1 MNLHRTCC
9 LAILLLVTLHLRSYG
24 QQDSVLNRAVTVRAD
39 NQSVA
44 SVLRQITANEK
55 IFFSYDASLVS
66 TERLVSVA
74 AVSQPV
80 GEVLDLLFPHGEFR
94 YIVKED
100 YIIITAPGESDDLPE
115 PEPGALPDS
124 ILTVSGRV
132 FDYKTG
138 DPLSYVSV
146 SLSDQPIGTITNL
159 DGDFI
164 LKLPLKYREDT
175 LGFSFVGYA
184 PRDIPVMELTGG
196 GDIFLHSIAI
206 RIREVRVKAISVEE
220 ILERLRYNI
229 RRNYPSDNRLLTGF
243 YRETVTQDQEY
254 ISVSEAVSEVLK
266 ASYLDAFREDKV
278 RLIKARKSPDVR
290 PFHWVNF
297 KLQGGPFTITKL
309 DAVKVMET
317 FIDAE
322 FQHLYRYSLDDVIWF
337 REHPVYVVSFRPLKG
352 IAYPLFKGEMYIDR
366 ESFALVH
373 ARYSLD
379 NYGLSNAEETLIRKK
394 PRGFKVKPL
403 HVDYQVDYQEH
414 NRKWYLHSARA
425 VVAFRVR
432 SREDRVNSVF
442 ESVSEM
448 LVTDIRETDLKR
460 FPGKELFT
468 INDIFDEM
476 TLEYD
481 EGFWGSY
488 NIIKPGE
495 DLQNAI
501 KNFVLQKENSGKSN

>member
-9 LAILLLVTLHLRSYG
+9 LVILLLVTLHGYG
-24 QQDSVLNRAVTVRAD
+24 YRQQDSVLNRAITVRAD

-44 SVLRQITANEK
+44 SVLRQITSNEK

-66 TERLVSVA
+66 TERLVTLA
-74 AVSQPV
+74 AVSQSV
-80 GEVLDLLFPHGEFR
+80 GDVLDLLFPHGEFH

-100 YIIITAPGESDDLPE
+100 YIIITAPGESDDLPV
-115 PEPGALPDS
+115 PMSPVPPDTILS
-124 ILTVSGRV
+124 IGGRV
-132 FDYKTG
+132 RDFKTG
-138 DPLSYVSV
+138 EPLSYVSV
-146 SLSDQPIGTITNL
+146 SLRDQPIGTITNP
-159 DGDFI
+159 DGDFL
-164 LKLPLKYREDT
+164 LKLPQKHADDT
-175 LGFSFVGYA
+175 LSFSFVGYA
-184 PRDIPVMELTGG
+184 PRNIPVRELLPGG
-196 GDIFLHSIAI
+196 EISLLSIAI

-243 YRETVTQDQEY
+243 YRETVSQDRDY
-254 ISVSEAVSEVLK
+254 ISVSEAVAEVLK

-278 RLIKARKSPDVR
+278 RLLKARKSPDVR
-290 PFHWVNF
+290 SFHWVNF
-297 KLQGGPFTITKL
+297 KLQGGPYTITKL

-317 FIDAE
+317 FLDAE

-352 IAYPLFKGEMYIDR
+352 ISYPLFRGEMYIDR

-373 ARYSLD
+373 ASYSLD
-379 NYGLSNAEETLIRKK
+379 SYGLSTAEESLIRKK

-403 HVDYQVDYQEH
+403 RVDYTVDYQEH
-414 NRKWYLHSARA
+414 NRKWYLYSARA
-425 VVAFRVR
+425 EVSFRVR

-442 ESVSEM
+442 ESVSEL
-448 LVTDIRETDLKR
+448 LVTDIKETDLKR

-468 INDIFDEM
+468 INDIFAEM
-476 TLEYD
+476 SVDYD
-481 EGFWGSY
+481 EGFWGNY

-501 KNFVLQKENSGKSN
+501 KSFMLLKENAKR